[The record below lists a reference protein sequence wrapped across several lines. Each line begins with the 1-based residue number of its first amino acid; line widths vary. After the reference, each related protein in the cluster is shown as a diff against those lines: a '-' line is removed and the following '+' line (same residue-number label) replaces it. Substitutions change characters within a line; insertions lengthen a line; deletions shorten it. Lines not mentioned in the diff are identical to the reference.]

1 MASGYQ
7 SSRLERNANIWT
19 SQTIYRSR
27 LINWFIIN
35 LEALLLNKMFFNIF
49 SLLYSMI
56 PLHLMKE
63 QEHKEV
69 HCRTISKIYLFSYT
83 RDQMGTEFVLL
94 DALCKEE

>member
-1 MASGYQ
+1 
-7 SSRLERNANIWT
+7 
-19 SQTIYRSR
+19 
-27 LINWFIIN
+27 
-35 LEALLLNKMFFNIF
+35 
-49 SLLYSMI
+49 MI